1 MSCSRWAKISAAFNA
16 CIKLHEM
23 GELNERFLPTTIN
36 ERVAEIAN
44 VHFEHWKKYGDNGAL
59 NSFILSEIN
68 LKLFCIS
75 IL

>member
-1 MSCSRWAKISAAFNA
+1 
-16 CIKLHEM
+16 M

-59 NSFILSEIN
+59 NSFILSQIN

-75 IL
+75 VS